1 MRKNNLATNV
11 VVTNAIT
18 RLHEQIN
25 VSILVVP
32 FDVGH
37 IVFMETTF
45 LSMPNYVFFTMPYN
59 RLKV

>member
-1 MRKNNLATNV
+1 V

-25 VSILVVP
+25 VSILIVP

-37 IVFMETTF
+37 IAFMETTF

>member
-1 MRKNNLATNV
+1 V

>member
-1 MRKNNLATNV
+1 VILSNKCGSNK
-11 VVTNAIT
+11 AIT

-37 IVFMETTF
+37 IAFMETTF